1 MPNAKFQQVGSLLC
15 SRIRRNI
22 LLTLYSNNLQQLHC
36 KNKKLHKLISN
47 KKSNKKKDSYTVL
60 QINLSC
66 EDLDTKP
73 WNYGLHHSFTDKN
86 KYVKRNIA
94 VELESL
100 ATSLDKFVDQSLN
113 ESFHEYLRS
122 STNVLAKNIYID
134 KDTNFKSLDRL
145 RKNKDIVALEA
156 EKESCTVIL
165 NKDDYIKNVNDII
178 DDGIKQMKYVETI
191 DDTWNELKR
200 FQDFLYCHFY
210 KHVMKRCVEDLISL
224 VDFLQPL
231 RRINLNLSVIL
242 L

>member
-1 MPNAKFQQVGSLLC
+1 M
-15 SRIRRNI
+15 
-22 LLTLYSNNLQQLHC
+22 
-36 KNKKLHKLISN
+36 SN
-47 KKSNKKKDSYTVL
+47 KKSNKKKNSYAVP

-73 WNYGLHHSFTDKN
+73 LNYGLHHSFTDKN
-86 KYVKRNIA
+86 KYVKRNI
-94 VELESL
+94 VVQLESL

-122 STNVLAKNIYID
+122 SRNVLAKNIYID
-134 KDTNFKSLDRL
+134 KDRNFKSLDIL
-145 RKNKDIVALEA
+145 RKNKDIVALDIA
-156 EKESCTVIL
+156 ALESCTVIL
-165 NKDDYIKNVNDII
+165 NNDDYIKNVNDII

-200 FQDFLYCHFY
+200 FQDFLYPHFY

-231 RRINLNLSVIL
+231 RRINLNLSVL
-242 L
+242 LL